1 MIRRTTPIPDI
12 LYLKMDIFVRF
23 SDHHLTTGHYWTIQM
38 PDLPGIQIVTFFAFS
53 VRGYLTSNPET
64 RERLFDFSSEQETAR
79 ELAQRKSN
87 LILELRNYSENQK
100 MSNDLSIAGVGISN
114 LSRDSNRSMGIIPAQ
129 TQLSTALAINLGLD
143 GQSVLKLKGCS
154 YIISCKIRA

>member
-1 MIRRTTPIPDI
+1 MIRWTTPIPDI
-12 LYLKMDIFVRF
+12 LYHKIDIFVRF
-23 SDHHLTTGHYWTIQM
+23 SDHHLTTRHYWTIQM
-38 PDLPGIQIVTFFAFS
+38 PGIQIVTFFAFS

-143 GQSVLKLKGCS
+143 GQSVLKLKSCS
-154 YIISCKIRA
+154 YIISRKIRA

>member
-1 MIRRTTPIPDI
+1 MTLQNPDHLRTNLQKVQCSNDLGIRLVVFRLPTV
-12 LYLKMDIFVRF
+12 LN
-23 SDHHLTTGHYWTIQM
+23 TGHVFY
-38 PDLPGIQIVTFFAFS
+38 LFAFS

-143 GQSVLKLKGCS
+143 GQSVRKLQTIHKL
-154 YIISCKIRA
+154 CKTFF